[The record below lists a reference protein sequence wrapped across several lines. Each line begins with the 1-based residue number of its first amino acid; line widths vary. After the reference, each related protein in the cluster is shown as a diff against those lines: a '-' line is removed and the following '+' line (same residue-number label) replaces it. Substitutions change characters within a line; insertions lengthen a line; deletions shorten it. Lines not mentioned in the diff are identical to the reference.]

1 MSYIIF
7 SVIIIGWI
15 VTYSLCVV
23 SSKSD
28 DEMDKITEIEERN
41 DY

>member
-1 MSYIIF
+1 MIYTVFI
-7 SVIIIGWI
+7 VIIIGWI

-28 DEMDKITEIEERN
+28 DEMDKITENRRKE
-41 DY
+41 